1 MTDPSSYVYQVL
13 DWDRLFENNKSRER
27 DQLHFVCV
35 PNKQDGMG
43 LTRVLTHPNGAAIYG
58 IWQLILGACSRQN
71 RPRDGWLTDTGRA
84 PDGHEAGTPWA
95 PADLALRWRR
105 PVTEIEEALRVLSA
119 PNINWIKALPLKV
132 PAECPDSAR
141 IVPVECL
148 GTERE
153 GREGNG
159 IPPTPKRMHGIPNTV
174 DEVIAYGRTCQP
186 SPVNEERC
194 RAFWAHYEGQA
205 RTSPNGELFWITSG
219 EVVVTNWKAKLV
231 SFRGSN
237 YANHQQAGQQR
248 VGASAGTTNEGR
260 AADYAGAAERTQ
272 KRALE
277 RLQNT
282 TGPAV
287 GTNA

>member
-84 PDGHEAGTPWA
+84 PDGQEAGTPWA

-119 PNINWIKALPLKV
+119 PNIHWIKALPLKV
-132 PAECPDSAR
+132 PAECPDSALL
-141 IVPVECL
+141 VPAECL

-153 GREGNG
+153 GREGKGMKEGKNTEHSLRFKAPTSEEVGFHAVKIGLPETEAQKFWNYYGSNG
-159 IPPTPKRMHGIPNTV
+159 WKVGKNPMKNWHSAM
-174 DEVIAYGRTCQP
+174 A
-186 SPVNEERC
+186 
-194 RAFWAHYEGQA
+194 
-205 RTSPNGELFWITSG
+205 
-219 EVVVTNWKAKLV
+219 NWKINWETK
-231 SFRGSN
+231 RNGP
-237 YANHQQAGQQR
+237 QQPQPMSIAEKEIAAIASR
-248 VGASAGTTNEGR
+248 V
-260 AADYAGAAERTQ
+260 ERMF
-272 KRALE
+272 
-277 RLQNT
+277 
-282 TGPAV
+282 P
-287 GTNA
+287 